1 MKIRKLHLIIPLM
14 LIILFISGCIDQ
26 SNLKTGSK
34 NDYTPEDIIK
44 TYGINGE
51 LLSNT
56 EAEEF
61 FAKFYDNSKTF
72 PKEFIPEWVDGF
84 GLNLEDNN
92 IDELRKNIN
101 EGTTAVLMANNTY
114 YIYSLKNTTWI
125 YFVANSN
132 MNPTDR
138 YLKEYTNKQKELI
151 RERYKLV
158 PSDELLEKTQVRRN
172 ILESF
177 YNVQKRLLL
186 KNATIKYNKNPS
198 PQPLSD
204 LINEFDPEFVKNP
217 DRNGIFNE
225 NNIVIVRKKEIDYS
239 DDINDPTENMLYFY
253 IKRPEP
259 ALIIDDKTMI
269 IKYANFG
276 GYDYSYRN
284 IEYIE

>member
-1 MKIRKLHLIIPLM
+1 M
-14 LIILFISGCIDQ
+14 LIIIFISGCIDQ

-56 EAEEF
+56 EADGF

-101 EGTTAVLMANNTY
+101 KGTTAVLKANNTY

-125 YFVANSN
+125 YFVVNSN

-151 RERYKLV
+151 RDRYKLA
-158 PSDELLEKTQVRRN
+158 PSDELIDKTQVRRK

-177 YNVQKRLLL
+177 YNVQKRLLF
-186 KNATIKYNKNPS
+186 KNATIKYNKKPS

-225 NNIVIVRKKEIDYS
+225 NNIIIVRKKEIDYA
-239 DDINDPTENMLYFY
+239 DDINDPTENMLYLY

-259 ALIIDDKTMI
+259 VLIIDDKTMT

-284 IEYIE
+284 IEYIY